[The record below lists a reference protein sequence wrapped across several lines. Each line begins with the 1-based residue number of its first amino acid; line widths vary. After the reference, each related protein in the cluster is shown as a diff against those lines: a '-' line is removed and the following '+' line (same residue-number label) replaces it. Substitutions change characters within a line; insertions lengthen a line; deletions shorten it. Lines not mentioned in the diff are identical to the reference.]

1 MLPNPTKKSKVT
13 IRAVLIGVLL
23 IPINCFWHI
32 QMTLVWLM
40 NFPAILTLLFNVVFI
55 LFILVLIN
63 HFLKI
68 HIPKATLQQGELLT
82 IYTML
87 CVSTALSGYDMMQ
100 CLISLIG
107 SGTWYATVENEW
119 IELFGHYL
127 PNQLVIK
134 DHTILAPFYKG
145 GTTFYT
151 TKYVQAWLV
160 PTVCWTVFII
170 ILIWVMLCINVL
182 LRKQWIEN
190 ERLAYP
196 IVELPFNMTQEDER
210 SIFSNQLVWIGIAI
224 SGGIGLLNGISHL
237 YPSVPNIPIWVT
249 SVNRLVTTKPWN
261 AISSMNITL
270 YPFVIGLGFLM
281 PLSLAFSYWSFYLF
295 WQMQRII
302 GSQLGLSNLPGF
314 PYPMA
319 QVRGVWI
326 GLLFFAILGG
336 RQHLLQVL
344 RKSLTGQ
351 GIDDSREPMKYRRA
365 ILGICIGMSAILG
378 FCRLFGVSLW
388 FALSFFT
395 IYFALSTVITRIR
408 AELGPP
414 AHDMYGA
421 GPDYILTTFLG
432 IRRIGP
438 QNLAIMTLFYWLNRE
453 SYRAHPMPHQLEGF
467 KLANRIRM
475 PANRL
480 IIAILIATVL
490 GSIFCFWSILHV
502 GYKLGMESKLYR
514 TTWFAREGYSILA
527 SRFTQPADI
536 SYTNPLFMG
545 IGFAFTIVVMLF
557 RSKFLWWPLH
567 PVGYAVSGWWIIGR
581 LWFPLL
587 ISTVLKWLIL
597 RFGGVKSYRNL
608 VPFFQGLILGDFIVG
623 SSWSI
628 LGILLGRP
636 TYVFW
641 GG

>member
-1 MLPNPTKKSKVT
+1 MLPSPTKKSKVT

-261 AISSMNITL
+261 AIFSMNITL

-326 GLLFFAILGG
+326 GLLFFAIWGG

-365 ILGICIGMSAILG
+365 ILGICIGMSAIL
-378 FCRLFGVSLW
+378 
-388 FALSFFT
+388 
-395 IYFALSTVITRIR
+395 
-408 AELGPP
+408 
-414 AHDMYGA
+414 
-421 GPDYILTTFLG
+421 
-432 IRRIGP
+432 
-438 QNLAIMTLFYWLNRE
+438 
-453 SYRAHPMPHQLEGF
+453 
-467 KLANRIRM
+467 
-475 PANRL
+475 
-480 IIAILIATVL
+480 
-490 GSIFCFWSILHV
+490 
-502 GYKLGMESKLYR
+502 
-514 TTWFAREGYSILA
+514 
-527 SRFTQPADI
+527 
-536 SYTNPLFMG
+536 
-545 IGFAFTIVVMLF
+545 
-557 RSKFLWWPLH
+557 
-567 PVGYAVSGWWIIGR
+567 
-581 LWFPLL
+581 
-587 ISTVLKWLIL
+587 
-597 RFGGVKSYRNL
+597 
-608 VPFFQGLILGDFIVG
+608 
-623 SSWSI
+623 
-628 LGILLGRP
+628 
-636 TYVFW
+636 
-641 GG
+641 